1 MSKPKKTLPK
11 TDPEVLKKPLE
22 PIDNRSKPS
31 ATAHSHDKA
40 LIKYETLDGEQ
51 IEDIG
56 QAIAA
61 NGEQVL
67 QVGKRKFVRLVS

>member
-11 TDPEVLKKPLE
+11 TEPEVLKKPLE

-40 LIKYETLDGEQ
+40 LIKYDP
-51 IEDIG
+51 
-56 QAIAA
+56 
-61 NGEQVL
+61 L
-67 QVGKRKFVRLVS
+67 QRYLTEISRYRLLTREEEKEFGIRVQ